1 MEPHNLEFGLVV
13 FIRGC
18 QFKVKCMGGA
28 GYVFFC
34 NMAPNLQ
41 TRFTDY

>member
-18 QFKVKCMGGA
+18 QFNLYYVWEGEGGMDI
-28 GYVFFC
+28 F
-34 NMAPNLQ
+34 
-41 TRFTDY
+41 